1 MNTEN
6 NIEPVKAGV
15 KPYMFWIAFVSV
27 LGGLLFGFD
36 TAVISGAERLR
47 YKESDRIESV
57 VSNLRALG
65 AEVTETE
72 DGMIIHGGKQLKG
85 ARLKGFND
93 HRILMAFSVAALA
106 VDGNIEI
113 DDAQSINKSY
123 PSYFEDY
130 NMLGGK
136 ANVI

>member
-1 MNTEN
+1 
-6 NIEPVKAGV
+6 
-15 KPYMFWIAFVSV
+15 
-27 LGGLLFGFD
+27 
-36 TAVISGAERLR
+36 
-47 YKESDRIESV
+47 
-57 VSNLRALG
+57 
-65 AEVTETE
+65 
-72 DGMIIHGGKQLKG
+72 
-85 ARLKGFND
+85 
-93 HRILMAFSVAALA
+93 MAFSVAALA